1 MIDSF
6 SHHTIILPRP
16 DTGTLYHLL
25 HSLRRGVSFPS
36 TSSSCRAKSMSFLSF
51 RHARRKAKKI
61 VSVRSPRPPTP
72 PTPGSFVSTAIV
84 QIGDPYSLSAEAYY
98 APPTLQVD
106 TSFATEPLL
115 PSEPFRPAFRE
126 PSLTANPRQTW
137 DRHSRPR
144 SRRSGSSPKSPHVGP
159 GSVQSKV
166 SVPVLNSPGVYQ
178 PQALHVLRSAFRM
191 VVYRNYV
198 WLRIL
203 QRYAYVNPRRSPPT
217 N

>member
-1 MIDSF
+1 
-6 SHHTIILPRP
+6 
-16 DTGTLYHLL
+16 
-25 HSLRRGVSFPS
+25 
-36 TSSSCRAKSMSFLSF
+36 
-51 RHARRKAKKI
+51 
-61 VSVRSPRPPTP
+61 
-72 PTPGSFVSTAIV
+72 
-84 QIGDPYSLSAEAYY
+84 
-98 APPTLQVD
+98 
-106 TSFATEPLL
+106 L

-166 SVPVLNSPGVYQ
+166 SVLVLNSPGVYQ

-203 QRYAYVNPRRSPPT
+203 QRYAYVNPLRSSPT